1 MKLKKI
7 LLYLLPIAGLCSSC
21 NDEWENEQFTHYI
34 SFKAPIN
41 SDGVSRINVRY
52 RSGNEK
58 TTFQL
63 PIIVSGSTTNERNIT
78 VHVGLDTDTLKVLN
92 QERFNNRTDL
102 YYQVLPKKF
111 YSHSETVQI
120 NAGQDVALMPIDF
133 SMEGIDLSDKWVLP
147 LTIEESPDGN
157 YTQTIESTIG
167 RHCFV

>member
-1 MKLKKI
+1 MKLKNI

-92 QERFNNRTDL
+92 QERFNNLSSIAKEILLSFRNGAD
-102 YYQVLPKKF
+102 QCRARC
-111 YSHSETVQI
+111 SI
-120 NAGQDVALMPIDF
+120 NAYRLFNG
-133 SMEGIDLSDKWVLP
+133 G
-147 LTIEESPDGN
+147 
-157 YTQTIESTIG
+157 
-167 RHCFV
+167 H

>member
-1 MKLKKI
+1 M
-7 LLYLLPIAGLCSSC
+7 G
-21 NDEWENEQFTHYI
+21 NEQFTHYI

-102 YYQVLPKKF
+102 YYQVLPKILLSF
-111 YSHSETVQI
+111 RNGADQCRARCSI
-120 NAGQDVALMPIDF
+120 NAYRLFNGGHRLIRQMGITIDYRR
-133 SMEGIDLSDKWVLP
+133 I
-147 LTIEESPDGN
+147 T
-157 YTQTIESTIG
+157 
-167 RHCFV
+167 

>member
-1 MKLKKI
+1 MKLKNI

-78 VHVGLDTDTLKVLN
+78 VDRKSTRLN
-92 QERFNNRTDL
+92 S
-102 YYQVLPKKF
+102 
-111 YSHSETVQI
+111 SHGYRSR
-120 NAGQDVALMPIDF
+120 MP
-133 SMEGIDLSDKWVLP
+133 SSA
-147 LTIEESPDGN
+147 
-157 YTQTIESTIG
+157 
-167 RHCFV
+167 

>member
-1 MKLKKI
+1 MKLKNI

-102 YYQVLPKKF
+102 YYQVLPKKILLSF
-111 YSHSETVQI
+111 RNGADQCRARCSI
-120 NAGQDVALMPIDF
+120 NAYRLFNGGHRLIRQMGITIDYRR
-133 SMEGIDLSDKWVLP
+133 I
-147 LTIEESPDGN
+147 T
-157 YTQTIESTIG
+157 
-167 RHCFV
+167 

>member
-1 MKLKKI
+1 MINLKK
-7 LLYLLPIAGLCSSC
+7 LEYETEKYLIISVTHSRLCSSC

-111 YSHSETVQI
+111 YSHSETVLI
-120 NAGQDVALMPIDF
+120 NAGQDVAERFD
-133 SMEGIDLSDKWVLP
+133 
-147 LTIEESPDGN
+147 
-157 YTQTIESTIG
+157 IG
-167 RHCFV
+167 TGVWNRSLLALLINV

>member
-1 MKLKKI
+1 MKLKNI

-78 VHVGLDTDTLKVLN
+78 VHVGLDTDTLKVL
-92 QERFNNRTDL
+92 TSIA
-102 YYQVLPKKF
+102 KKILLSF
-111 YSHSETVQI
+111 RNGADQCRARCSI
-120 NAGQDVALMPIDF
+120 NAYRLFNGGHRLIRQMGITIDYRR
-133 SMEGIDLSDKWVLP
+133 I
-147 LTIEESPDGN
+147 T
-157 YTQTIESTIG
+157 
-167 RHCFV
+167 

>member
-1 MKLKKI
+1 MKLKNI

-102 YYQVLPKKF
+102 YYQVLPKTF
-111 YSHSETVQI
+111 RNGADQCRARCSI
-120 NAGQDVALMPIDF
+120 NAYRLFNGGHRLIRQMGITIDYRR
-133 SMEGIDLSDKWVLP
+133 I
-147 LTIEESPDGN
+147 T
-157 YTQTIESTIG
+157 
-167 RHCFV
+167 

>member
-1 MKLKKI
+1 MKLKNI

-92 QERFNNRTDL
+92 QERFVPTCTIKYCQKNSTLIQKRCR
-102 YYQVLPKKF
+102 
-111 YSHSETVQI
+111 S
-120 NAGQDVALMPIDF
+120 MPGK
-133 SMEGIDLSDKWVLP
+133 M
-147 LTIEESPDGN
+147 
-157 YTQTIESTIG
+157 
-167 RHCFV
+167 